1 MDMDR
6 IWTGYGQGYRQGYGQ
21 GYRQIDRIWT
31 VIKIKK

>member
-1 MDMDR
+1 MDR